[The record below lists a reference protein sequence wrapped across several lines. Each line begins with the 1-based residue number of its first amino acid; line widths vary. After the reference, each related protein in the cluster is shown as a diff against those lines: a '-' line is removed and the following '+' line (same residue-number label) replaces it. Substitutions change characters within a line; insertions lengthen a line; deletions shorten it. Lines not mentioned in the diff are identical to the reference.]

1 MVNDIGEGIPF
12 ETVLAQFASR
22 RVLVIG
28 DLMLDRF
35 SYGSVG
41 RISPEAPAAVINLD
55 RIEEA
60 VGGAGNVAR
69 NIASLDAHCDLLGMV
84 GADDAANVICR
95 CLAMEPNVEAHLVH
109 AAER

>member
-1 MVNDIGEGIPF
+1 MAGDIGTDIPV

-35 SYGSVG
+35 SCGSVG

-55 RIEEA
+55 RVEEA
-60 VGGAGNVAR
+60 IGGAGNVAR

-84 GADDAANVICR
+84 GTDEAANAVCR
-95 CLAMEPNVEAHLVH
+95 CLAALPNIEAHLIH
-109 AAER
+109 APD

>member
-1 MVNDIGEGIPF
+1 MSLNIVSKEPCAMENEVGTSSATF
-12 ETVLAQFASR
+12 ETVLAQFPSR
-22 RVLVIG
+22 RILVIG

-69 NIASLDAHCDLLGMV
+69 NIDSLDAHCDLLGMV
-84 GADDAANVICR
+84 GTDEAAT
-95 CLAMEPNVEAHLVH
+95 A
-109 AAER
+109 